1 MLKFSF
7 PTSPV
12 APLLPRSVKA
22 NYSPSISINQRA
34 TRTDFYSAVGA
45 FCRIFRYDAFL
56 ARRSGYD
63 LYFAF
68 LFNSPRASSSSHRSD
83 VRVDTVTYLTL
94 VVQTMVQVERLRQKV
109 AEQPSPGLI
118 LSVRVYAVE

>member
-12 APLLPRSVKA
+12 APLLLRPVKA

-34 TRTDFYSAVGA
+34 TRTDFYFAVGA